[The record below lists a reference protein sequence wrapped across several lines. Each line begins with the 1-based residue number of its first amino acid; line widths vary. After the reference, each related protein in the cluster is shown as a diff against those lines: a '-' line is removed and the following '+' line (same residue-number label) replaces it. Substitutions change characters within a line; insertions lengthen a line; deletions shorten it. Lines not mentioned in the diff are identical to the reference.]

1 MNLHRMAG
9 AFLLAGPMLAGAP
22 AEAAQWRD
30 GAQVYQKVCAH
41 CHDAGVGPVI
51 KGRDLPPLYI
61 ERVVRHGNRAMP
73 SFRPT
78 EIDAAA
84 LADVARVVSTS
95 APLARK

>member
-1 MNLHRMAG
+1 MSLHEMAG
-9 AFLLAGPMLAGAP
+9 ALLLAGLLAGTAP
-22 AEAAQWRD
+22 ANAGQWAD

-41 CHDAGVGPVI
+41 CHEAGVGPQI
-51 KGRDLPPLYI
+51 KGRELPPLYI

-73 SFRPT
+73 SFRAT

-84 LADVARVVSTS
+84 LADVARLVSGS